1 MNVMNNSSGDEEQV
15 ECPLCMEPLEVDD
28 LNFYPC
34 TCGYQIC
41 RFCWHRIRTDE
52 NELCPACRKAYPENP
67 ADFTPLSQEQIA
79 AFKAEKR
86 QRDQQR
92 KAKISENRKHLANVR
107 VVQKNL
113 VFVVGLPPRLADPE
127 ILKKHEYFGKYGK
140 IHKVVINPSTTY
152 AGVQGPSASA
162 YVTYINNND
171 ALKAIQSVN
180 NIMLDGRLIKT
191 SLGTTKYCSHFM
203 KNQTCPKPDCMYL
216 HELGDQE
223 ASFTKEEMHQG
234 KHQEYEKRLH
244 DTMQAQLGLTSANG
258 CSSGGTA
265 AVLVNGSSGSNSGSG
280 GVGNGNSN
288 NNGSDGIDSIINGTG
303 TGTTTNG
310 ITVNGTNGGGK
321 TGDSKHISDI
331 TNGPIQSKEAWPS
344 LSTAPVSG
352 STHGNGGGGSNKE
365 NKINGKTVGSNKE
378 NVGRNDRKHEKTR
391 SKGGRKHRG
400 SREDRERDRDRE
412 HLNNKEHSNKDSH
425 SKHKPNRNNRSCS
438 NHKDNGI
445 SAVTTSANITV
456 NSRTTA
462 VNNSCNAT
470 NSVGS
475 TVISNHNGRVPSA
488 TIVTTD
494 CPVTTGHI
502 NGDNSNMVVTNDK
515 EVQNISK
522 SQKQLVNGD
531 NNATITSKPVHL
543 DDLDDDDDD
552 LDFEDIDNDALSSDN
567 DGKTDTPSLS
577 GGSSRAGGD
586 SGSTLSETPSGKS
599 SPSAFLDPL
608 TAVNNLITT
617 GSTTTV
623 TTSSSSSSI
632 TSADERTAAAIT
644 SAANNSSTAINNNG
658 ISSSSN
664 SSNFFS
670 PVLTN
675 EDKNGRRSTE
685 PVISSSSS
693 LFGSDN
699 EGMNLTTTTVTT
711 PPTANKQ
718 SPQQQQ
724 QQQQQQNG
732 MSKIS
737 NSLIDNTAS
746 RFSKLGIFDDN
757 SSFFSHGTFDPYNY
771 NKLDGVLNGSQESS
785 QSSGLST
792 SQLPDLL
799 SGTNDTNEQHT
810 KEILKNLGNIQQQQ
824 QQQHHLLNNVHLQ
837 QQLNGLGLG
846 NGSVDGLSGF
856 GTGNTDDWET
866 AFGKYMV
873 RSKMDIEHHEELLR
887 MQELQKRN
895 LINSGLNVAQFNGFN
910 GDYSDYFH
918 NTNELNSRL
927 LSQQQQQAHQRLQQ
941 QQQQQQQQQHSDLN
955 HIYAGNMSK
964 FFDFHK
970 NQQQQAA
977 QQQQQQQNQQLLLNG
992 HSTLP
997 IPDPFNISSLLEN
1010 SRLNS
1015 HFLEQHTNGL
1025 LGSQLQ
1031 KQRMINGQHNPHNL
1045 LLNGTNAQQPQPQ
1058 PQQQQQQQQNGRLHN
1073 PQQQYPPS
1081 NAVLDDDLGKI
1092 LGFDPFF
1099 ETQKGLAELMIDE
1112 VKQQQ
1117 IPQSSVV
1124 AATVSHSKL
1133 LENVQRTRMPP
1144 PGFNHMNAFGFGVP
1158 RAQVSGSKIL
1168 PFMNLANSAQQQPPP
1183 LPSQQGNWGQQIQQ
1197 QQQQQQFMGFQQNE
1211 QNHLAPSQP
1220 QNGHNKPGY
1229 GSNFGDWT
1237 SFDPAIVSFRQFSFM
1252 NGPNQPG
1259 GDMFLTAQ
1267 QQQNQLNQPLIPQP
1281 PAQGFGHHGI
1291 NLQSSVMN
1299 QQQQQQAGNPQA
1311 QVNFSH
1317 ASNWLNSE
1325 QSAYMNSLSNGF
1337 GAPGFDKFTI
1347 PMPPGFQAAAAAA
1360 AAASATVGNKQKA
1373 ECIN

>member
-152 AGVQGPSASA
+152 AGVQQGPSASA

-180 NIMLDGRLIKT
+180 NIMLDNRLIKT

-258 CSSGGTA
+258 GGGPAGGTTGPSLNGTTA
-265 AVLVNGSSGSNSGSG
+265 GVGGGVIGSSNSTSG
-280 GVGNGNSN
+280 GVGNGN
-288 NNGSDGIDSIINGTG
+288 GSSSTGGNGTG

-310 ITVNGTNGGGK
+310 IIANGTGGSGK

-344 LSTAPVSG
+344 LSTTPING

-365 NKINGKTVGSNKE
+365 NKINGKTVGGNKE
-378 NVGRNDRKHEKTR
+378 NATRSDRKHEKSRT
-391 SKGGRKHRG
+391 KGGRKHRN
-400 SREDRERDRDRE
+400 SRDTDRD
-412 HLNNKEHSNKDSH
+412 HHNSKEHPVSSKDSSH
-425 SKHKPNRNNRSCS
+425 SKQNSNRSNS
-438 NHKDNGI
+438 KDSTI
-445 SAVTTSANITV
+445 PVTSSA
-456 NSRTTA
+456 NSRT
-462 VNNSCNAT
+462 VSNSSSST
-470 NSVGS
+470 STS
-475 TVISNHNGRVPSA
+475 STTVIGSSNGKVSVA
-488 TIVTTD
+488 AV
-494 CPVTTGHI
+494 VAGLA
-502 NGDNSNMVVTNDK
+502 NGDEANK
-515 EVQNISK
+515 EVQNNSK
-522 SQKQLVNGD
+522 NLKQTAINGCVSTNGTTTNGGGKLVAVQHIVD
-531 NNATITSKPVHL
+531 E
-543 DDLDDDDDD
+543 LDDDDDE
-552 LDFEDIDNDALSSDN
+552 LEFEDLDNDALSSDN

-577 GGSSRAGGD
+577 SSGSSHAGGD
-586 SGSTLSETPSGKS
+586 SGSTLSESPSGKS
-599 SPSAFLDPL
+599 SPSAFPDPL
-608 TAVNNLITT
+608 TAVNNVITT

-623 TTSSSSSSI
+623 STSSAEESAITTSPSN
-632 TSADERTAAAIT
+632 TAIT
-644 SAANNSSTAINNNG
+644 NG
-658 ISSSSN
+658 ISSSS
-664 SSNFFS
+664 SSYTTTS
-670 PVLTN
+670 STLTSAGIVSST
-675 EDKNGRRSTE
+675 EEKSTE
-685 PVISSSSS
+685 PVITSSSS
-693 LFGSDN
+693 LFGNGND
-699 EGMNLTTTTVTT
+699 EVNLTTTTVTT
-711 PPTANKQ
+711 SAANK
-718 SPQQQQ
+718 QQQQ
-724 QQQQQQNG
+724 QPHQPPNG
-732 MSKIS
+732 LNKV
-737 NSLIDNTAS
+737 NSLIDNTTS

-757 SSFFSHGTFDPYNY
+757 SSFFSHSTFDTYNY
-771 NKLDGVLNGSQESS
+771 NKLDGVVNGNLESN
-785 QSSGLST
+785 QSSGLTS

-810 KEILKNLGNIQQQQ
+810 KEILKNLGNLQQQQHQQQQ
-824 QQQHHLLNNVHLQ
+824 QQQHHLLNNLQLQ

-846 NGSVDGLSGF
+846 NGSVDSLTGL
-856 GTGNTDDWET
+856 GTGNTDDWEA
-866 AFGKYMV
+866 AFSKYV
-873 RSKMDIEHHEELLR
+873 IRNKLDVEHHEDLLR
-887 MQELQKRN
+887 IQELQKRN
-895 LINSGLNVAQFNGFN
+895 LINSGLNVTQFNGFN

-927 LSQQQQQAHQRLQQ
+927 LSQQHQQQAHQRLQQ
-941 QQQQQQQQQHSDLN
+941 QQQQQQHSELS

-977 QQQQQQQNQQLLLNG
+977 QQQNPPFLHNG
-992 HSTLP
+992 HSSLSAA
-997 IPDPFNISSLLEN
+997 DPMNIASLLEN

-1015 HFLEQHTNGL
+1015 HFLDQHSNGL

-1031 KQRMINGQHNPHNL
+1031 KQRMLNGQLNAHNV
-1045 LLNGTNAQQPQPQ
+1045 LLNGAN
-1058 PQQQQQQQQNGRLHN
+1058 PQQQQQQQPPTQSQQQQPNNRLHN
-1073 PQQQYPPS
+1073 SQQQQQQQPQPQQQYPQQTPI
-1081 NAVLDDDLGKI
+1081 VDDD

-1099 ETQKGLAELMIDE
+1099 ETQKALAELINDE
-1112 VKQQQ
+1112 INQQQ
-1117 IPQSSVV
+1117 ISQS
-1124 AATVSHSKL
+1124 AAAAAAAAAAANHSKL
-1133 LENVQRTRMPP
+1133 MENVQRTRMPP

-1168 PFMNLANSAQQQPPP
+1168 PFMNLTNSA
-1183 LPSQQGNWGQQIQQ
+1183 QQ
-1197 QQQQQQFMGFQQNE
+1197 QQQQQQPQQ
-1211 QNHLAPSQP
+1211 
-1220 QNGHNKPGY
+1220 
-1229 GSNFGDWT
+1229 SNWG
-1237 SFDPAIVSFRQFSFM
+1237 
-1252 NGPNQPG
+1252 
-1259 GDMFLTAQ
+1259 Q
-1267 QQQNQLNQPLIPQP
+1267 QL
-1281 PAQGFGHHGI
+1281 
-1291 NLQSSVMN
+1291 
-1299 QQQQQQAGNPQA
+1299 QQQQQQQ
-1311 QVNFSH
+1311 Q
-1317 ASNWLNSE
+1317 
-1325 QSAYMNSLSNGF
+1325 Q
-1337 GAPGFDKFTI
+1337 
-1347 PMPPGFQAAAAAA
+1347 Q
-1360 AAASATVGNKQKA
+1360 
-1373 ECIN
+1373 